1 MLSCIVSS
9 IIIDLCFF
17 QSIVN
22 ISSSFFFIIINY
34 FLSLFIRGL
43 KAKIESLKEIIID
56 EHPEIVG
63 LVETMLNTGDAIP
76 LGGYTVFRNDRN
88 SDGGAVVMAVHND
101 LKGLIVEECKE
112 SEEGETLWL
121 CMGRTEFSVRI

>member
-1 MLSCIVSS
+1 MFLSKYCEYFIIV
-9 IIIDLCFF
+9 
-17 QSIVN
+17 
-22 ISSSFFFIIINY
+22 FFIIINY
-34 FLSLFIRGL
+34 FLFLFIRGL
-43 KAKIESLKEIIID
+43 KAKIELLKEMIID

-112 SEEGETLWL
+112 SEEGKTLWL
-121 CMGRTEFSVRI
+121 CMGRAEFSVRI